1 VRLVQMKGVDLE
13 QFQFDYDQTWVAF
26 FLNADGAIY
35 GRYGTRAGGKTNA
48 TTHISLSSL
57 KKTIAQ
63 ALELHRGYPA
73 NQAGLAGKR
82 GLPVEYRF
90 AEQIPEAPQQHRH
103 CIHCHNVPEDL
114 RRVKYQQNRL
124 SAADLWVYPL
134 PENIGLKMDAD
145 DGLRVKSVVA
155 DSPADRAGLLPE
167 DELVLMNGQRLI
179 SQADIQW
186 VLHRA
191 PVQTQ
196 LAITLKRGGET
207 LAKSVTLSG
216 RWKETDLSWRESS
229 WALRPGLQTIA
240 LSNAQK
246 EEQGLPANALA
257 LRVLR
262 VQPKAA
268 YVKQA
273 GLRQGDVI
281 VAVDSRTA
289 PMTESQFMA
298 YVRLNHPPGDSVRLT
313 VLRGQ
318 QKEELTMRLE

>member
-1 VRLVQMKGVDLE
+1 MRLVQMKGVDLE

-48 TTHISLSSL
+48 TTHISLASL
-57 KKTIAQ
+57 KKTMAR

-90 AEQIPEAPQQHRH
+90 AEQIPDAPQQHRH
-103 CIHCHNVPEDL
+103 CIQCHYVPEDL

-134 PENIGLKMDAD
+134 PENLGLKMDVD
-145 DGLRVKSVVA
+145 DGLRVTSVA
-155 DSPADRAGLLPE
+155 PGSPADRAGLLPE

-186 VLHRA
+186 VLHQA
-191 PVQTQ
+191 PIQTQ
-196 LAITLKRGGET
+196 LGITLKRGGET
-207 LAKSVTLSG
+207 LAKSITLSG

-246 EEQGLPANALA
+246 EEQGLPADALA

-262 VQPKAA
+262 IRSKAA

-273 GLRQGDVI
+273 GLREGDVI
-281 VAVDSRTA
+281 VAVNGWTA
-289 PMTESQFMA
+289 SMTESQFIS

-313 VLRGQ
+313 VLRRQ
-318 QKEELTMRLE
+318 QKEALTLRLE